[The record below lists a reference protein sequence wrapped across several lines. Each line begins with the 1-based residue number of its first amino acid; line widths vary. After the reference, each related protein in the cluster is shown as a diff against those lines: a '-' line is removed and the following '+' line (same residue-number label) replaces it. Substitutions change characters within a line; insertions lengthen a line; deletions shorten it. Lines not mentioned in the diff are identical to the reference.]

1 VLAQQQHVL
10 THSNLS
16 AEEKQAKVDQ
26 EKKIEQAVMTGKGL
40 DQLPAEIR
48 RQVDNAE
55 FQSILTSDPSKI
67 IPEVHQPMLIV
78 QGELDTQVEPSNAD
92 KLEALARKRKNT
104 PPVEVVKV
112 KGLNHLLVSAATGE
126 LEEYGSLKDSQVSP
140 EVTNALVTWLQK
152 TLVPS
157 K

>member
-1 VLAQQQHVL
+1 
-10 THSNLS
+10 
-16 AEEKQAKVDQ
+16 
-26 EKKIEQAVMTGKGL
+26 
-40 DQLPAEIR
+40 
-48 RQVDNAE
+48 
-55 FQSILTSDPSKI
+55 
-67 IPEVHQPMLIV
+67 MLIV

-112 KGLNHLLVSAATGE
+112 KGLNHLLVPATTGE